1 MEEYDSSM
9 IMIFVWFISSQSA
22 NKLFMSFFMISFMS
36 TENKNNTSNKIQTQT
51 SGQKCNKHFQVDI
64 NEMGSFKRK
73 LKKTEYLLSQT
84 GSHFLSLIS
93 LTFVEKK

>member
-51 SGQKCNKHFQVDI
+51 SGQK
-64 NEMGSFKRK
+64 
-73 LKKTEYLLSQT
+73 LSTCCLRQ
-84 GSHFLSLIS
+84 GLIFS
-93 LTFVEKK
+93 VSSA